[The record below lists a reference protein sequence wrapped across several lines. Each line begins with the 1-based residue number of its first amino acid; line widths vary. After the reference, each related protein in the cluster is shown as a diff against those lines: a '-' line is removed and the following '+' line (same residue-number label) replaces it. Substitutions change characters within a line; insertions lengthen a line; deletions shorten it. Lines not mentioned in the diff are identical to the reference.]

1 MMTKR
6 LSTKSLLKE
15 IQKLNQEVEILKTQ
29 KVDLEIILENTTIHA
44 DHLVEIL
51 HTTTL
56 ELYAANQ
63 KLEKEITE
71 KEKIEAELQYLLE
84 VVNKDKED
92 LEIMLEM
99 TAEHGDILQQLLHD
113 QSIKDHL
120 TGLYN
125 RNYLESFL
133 QKELEQAETLGIIMI
148 DIDHF
153 KRFNDN
159 FGHQAG
165 DLVLKKVADLLQKS
179 IRTSDIV
186 CRYGGEEMTVILP
199 KASLEITVMRAEQMR
214 NEVKNL
220 SLEYDGKS
228 LGHITISLG
237 VACFPQ
243 HGKIGE
249 KLIKIADTALYQ
261 AKAQGRDQVVT
272 ATR

>member
-6 LSTKSLLKE
+6 LSIKSLLKE
-15 IQKLNQEVEILKTQ
+15 IQKLTQEVEILKKQ
-29 KVDLEIILENTTIHA
+29 KVDLEILLENTTIHT
-44 DHLVEIL
+44 DNLVEML

-56 ELYAANQ
+56 ELYGSNH
-63 KLEKEITE
+63 KLEKEIKERE
-71 KEKIEAELQYLLE
+71 KVEDQLQSLLE
-84 VVNKDKED
+84 VVHQDKED
-92 LEIMLEM
+92 LEIMLAM

-125 RNYLESFL
+125 RNYLERFL
-133 QKELEQAETLGIIMI
+133 QKELERAETLGIIMI

-165 DLVLKKVADLLQKS
+165 DLVLKKVADLLQQN
-179 IRTSDIV
+179 IRSSDIV

-199 KASLEITVMRAEQMR
+199 KATWEITQMKAEQMR
-214 NEVKNL
+214 IGVKNL
-220 SLEYDGKS
+220 TLEYDGQS

-249 KLIKIADTALYQ
+249 TLIKIADIALYQ
-261 AKAQGRDQVVT
+261 AKHQGRDQVVS